1 MATRKPE
8 PPLRPEALFGPLF
21 EQFPVGL
28 AIFNMDGRFLHAN
41 AVLARMLG
49 YTVDELLQRNHLEVV
64 HADDREAAALLRAQA
79 ISGKS
84 KPRLNERRYVRKD
97 GGTIWAQVAGGV
109 VRDSVGTP
117 VYTSAVISDVTAM
130 KRAAR
135 MSEQRFR
142 RMVEMSSDWYWMQD
156 QEFRFVDVPGLE
168 LPDVDTD
175 IVIGKARWEITGL
188 APMQESW
195 DQHKARLR
203 RLESF
208 SDFVLLRYKT
218 SGELRYLSISGEPL
232 FDEHG
237 RLRGYHGIG
246 KDITERAHD
255 QKAIEESERRYRT
268 LFDVHPQPM
277 WVVDASTLAFLEVN
291 GAAMRLY
298 GYAREE
304 FLAMSADQIRPEEDI
319 DDLRRAF
326 ADWSNN
332 YSQRLWR
339 HRKKNGEVIPVRV
352 TSFNLEFAG
361 RRARLGVIEDLTE
374 RMQAEE
380 RAKQS
385 EQRYRE
391 LLQERGGGT

>member
-1 MATRKPE
+1 MASRKPE
-8 PPLRPEALFGPLF
+8 PPPRPEALFGPLF

-28 AIFNMDGRFLHAN
+28 AIFTMEGRFLHAN
-41 AVLARMLG
+41 AVLTRMFG
-49 YTVDELLQRNHLEVV
+49 YSVEELLQRNHLEVI
-64 HADDREAAALLRAQA
+64 HADDRESASLSRAQA

-84 KPRLNERRYVRKD
+84 KPRLIERRYVRKD

-109 VRDSVGTP
+109 VRDSAGTP
-117 VYTSAVISDVTAM
+117 TYTSAVISDITTL
-130 KRAAR
+130 KRTAR

-195 DQHKARLR
+195 EQHKARLR

-218 SGELRYLSISGEPL
+218 SGDLRYLSISGEPL

-246 KDITERAHD
+246 KDVTERMRD
-255 QKAIEESERRYRT
+255 QKALEESEERYRL
-268 LFDVHPQPM
+268 LFEVHPQPM
-277 WVVDASTLAFLEVN
+277 WVVDANSLSFLAVN
-291 GAAMRLY
+291 GAALGLY
-298 GYAREE
+298 GYSREE
-304 FLAMSADQIRPEEDI
+304 FRSMTAAQIRPEEDVAG
-319 DDLRRAF
+319 LRKAF
-326 ADWSNN
+326 EDHSVD
-332 YSQRLWR
+332 YRQRVWR
-339 HRKKNGEVIPVRV
+339 HRKKNGDLIHVKVV
-352 TSFNLEFAG
+352 SFNLEFSG
-361 RRARLGVIEDLTE
+361 RPARLGVIYDVTGQV
-374 RMQAEE
+374 QAE
-380 RAKQS
+380 KK
-385 EQRYRE
+385 
-391 LLQERGGGT
+391 LV

>member
-1 MATRKPE
+1 MVSRKPE
-8 PPLRPEALFGPLF
+8 PPPRPEALFGPLF

-49 YTVDELLQRNHLEVV
+49 YTVEELLQRNHLEVV
-64 HADDREAAALLRAQA
+64 HADDRESAALLRAQA

-84 KPRLNERRYVRKD
+84 RPRLNERRYLRKD

-109 VRDSVGTP
+109 VRDSAGTP
-117 VYTSAVISDVTAM
+117 TFTSAVISDITAL

-142 RMVEMSSDWYWMQD
+142 RMVEMSSDWYWAQD

-168 LPDVDTD
+168 PPDVDTD
-175 IVIGKARWEITGL
+175 VVIGKARWEITGL

-195 DQHKARLR
+195 EQHRARLR

-246 KDITERAHD
+246 KDVTERMRD
-255 QKAIEESERRYRT
+255 QKALEESEERYRL
-268 LFDVHPQPM
+268 LFEVHPQPM
-277 WVVDASTLAFLEVN
+277 WVVDANSLAFLAVN
-291 GAAMRLY
+291 GAALGLY
-298 GYAREE
+298 GYSREE
-304 FLAMSADQIRPEEDI
+304 FRSMTADQIRPEEDVAG
-319 DDLRRAF
+319 LRKAF
-326 ADWSNN
+326 EERGSE
-332 YSQRLWR
+332 YRQRIWR
-339 HRKKNGEVIPVRV
+339 HRKKNGDLIHVRV
-352 TSFNLEFAG
+352 VSFNLEFSG
-361 RRARLGVIEDLTE
+361 RPARLGVIYDVSGQV
-374 RMQAEE
+374 QAEKK
-380 RAKQS
+380 AQS
-385 EQRYRE
+385 
-391 LLQERGGGT
+391 T

>member
-8 PPLRPEALFGPLF
+8 PPPRPEALFGPLF

-28 AIFNMDGRFLHAN
+28 AIFTMEGRFLHAN
-41 AVLARMLG
+41 AVLTRMFG
-49 YTVDELLQRNHLEVV
+49 YSVEELLQRNHLEVI
-64 HADDREAAALLRAQA
+64 HADDREAASLSRAQA

-84 KPRLNERRYVRKD
+84 KPRLIERRYVRKD

-109 VRDSVGTP
+109 VRDSAGTP
-117 VYTSAVISDVTAM
+117 TYTSAVISDITTL
-130 KRAAR
+130 KRTAR

-195 DQHKARLR
+195 EQHKARLR

-218 SGELRYLSISGEPL
+218 SGDLRYLSVSGEPL

-246 KDITERAHD
+246 KDVTERMRD
-255 QKAIEESERRYRT
+255 QKALEESEERYRL
-268 LFDVHPQPM
+268 LFEVHPQPM
-277 WVVDASTLAFLEVN
+277 WVVDANSFSFLAVN
-291 GAAMRLY
+291 GAALGLY
-298 GYAREE
+298 GYSREE
-304 FLAMSADQIRPEEDI
+304 FRSMTADQIRPEEDVAG
-319 DDLRRAF
+319 LRKAF
-326 ADWSNN
+326 EDRSAD
-332 YSQRLWR
+332 YRQRVWR
-339 HRKKNGEVIPVRV
+339 HRKKNGDLIHVKVV
-352 TSFNLEFAG
+352 SFNLEFSG
-361 RRARLGVIEDLTE
+361 RPARLGVIYDVTGQV
-374 RMQAEE
+374 QAEKK
-380 RAKQS
+380 AQN
-385 EQRYRE
+385 
-391 LLQERGGGT
+391 T

>member
-1 MATRKPE
+1 MASDKRSKLDAPH
-8 PPLRPEALFGPLF
+8 PDALFGPLF

-64 HADDREAAALLRAQA
+64 HADDREAASLLRAQA

-84 KPRLNERRYVRKD
+84 KPRLNERRYVKKD

-109 VRDSVGTP
+109 VRDSAGTP
-117 VYTSAVISDVTAM
+117 IFTSAVISDITVL

-135 MSEQRFR
+135 QSEQRFR

-168 LPDVDTD
+168 VPDVDTD
-175 IVIGKARWEITGL
+175 VVIGKARWEVTGL

-195 DQHKARLR
+195 DQHRARLR

-246 KDITERAHD
+246 KDVTERMRD
-255 QKAIEESERRYRT
+255 QKALEESEERYRL
-268 LFDVHPQPM
+268 LFEVHPQPM
-277 WVVDASTLAFLEVN
+277 WVVDANSLAFLAVN
-291 GAAMRLY
+291 GAALGLY
-298 GYAREE
+298 GYTREE
-304 FLAMSADQIRPEEDI
+304 FRSMTADQIRPPEDVAG
-319 DDLRRAF
+319 LRKAF
-326 ADWSNN
+326 EDRSAD
-332 YSQRLWR
+332 YRQRIWR
-339 HRKKNGEVIPVRV
+339 HRKKNNDLIHVKVV
-352 TSFNLEFAG
+352 SFNLEFSG
-361 RRARLGVIEDLTE
+361 RPARLGVIYDVTQQLK
-374 RMQAEE
+374 AEE
-380 RAKQS
+380 KKAENS
-385 EQRYRE
+385 
-391 LLQERGGGT
+391 

>member
-1 MATRKPE
+1 MASDKRSKVE
-8 PPLRPEALFGPLF
+8 PPPRPEALFGPLF

-28 AIFNMDGRFLHAN
+28 AIFSLEGRFLHAN
-41 AVLARMLG
+41 AALTRMLG
-49 YTVDELLQRNHLEVV
+49 YTVEELLQRNHLEAV
-64 HADDREAAALLRAQA
+64 HADDREAASLLRAQA
-79 ISGKS
+79 ISGKA

-109 VRDSVGTP
+109 VRDSAGTP
-117 VYTSAVISDVTAM
+117 VYTSVVISDITAL

-175 IVIGKARWEITGL
+175 VVIGKARWEVNGL

-195 DQHKARLR
+195 DQHRARLR

-218 SGELRYLSISGEPL
+218 SGELRYLSVSGEPL

-246 KDITERAHD
+246 KDITERSRE
-255 QKAIEESERRYRT
+255 QKALEESEERYRL
-268 LFDVHPQPM
+268 LFEVHPQAM
-277 WVVDASTLAFLEVN
+277 WVVDANSLSFLAVN
-291 GAAMRLY
+291 GAALALY
-298 GYAREE
+298 GYSREE
-304 FLAMSADQIRPEEDI
+304 FRNMTADQIRPEEDVAG
-319 DDLRRAF
+319 LRKVFEDR
-326 ADWSNN
+326 SSE
-332 YSQRLWR
+332 YRQRVWR
-339 HRKKNGEVIPVRV
+339 HRKKNGELIHVKVV
-352 TSFNLEFAG
+352 SFNLEFSG
-361 RRARLGVIEDLTE
+361 RPARLGVIYDVTE
-374 RMQAEE
+374 QVRAQAKPESE
-380 RAKQS
+380 FRRA
-385 EQRYRE
+385 
-391 LLQERGGGT
+391 

>member
-1 MATRKPE
+1 MAARKPE
-8 PPLRPEALFGPLF
+8 LPPHPEALFGPLF

-49 YTVDELLQRNHLEVV
+49 YTVEELLQRNHLEVV

-109 VRDSVGTP
+109 VRDSAGTP
-117 VYTSAVISDVTAM
+117 VYTSAVISDVTTM

-246 KDITERAHD
+246 KDVTERMRD
-255 QKAIEESERRYRT
+255 QKALEESEERYRL
-268 LFDVHPQPM
+268 LFEVHPQPM
-277 WVVDASTLAFLEVN
+277 WVVDANSLSFLAVN
-291 GAAMRLY
+291 GAALGLY
-298 GYAREE
+298 GYSREE
-304 FLAMSADQIRPEEDI
+304 FRAMTADQIRPAEDVAG
-319 DDLRRAF
+319 LRKAF
-326 ADWSNN
+326 EDRSAD
-332 YSQRLWR
+332 YRQRIWR
-339 HRKKNGEVIPVRV
+339 HRKKNGDLIHVKVV
-352 TSFNLEFAG
+352 SFNLEFSG
-361 RRARLGVIEDLTE
+361 RPARLGVIYDVTQQ
-374 RMQAEE
+374 MKAEE
-380 RAKQS
+380 KKAES
-385 EQRYRE
+385 S
-391 LLQERGGGT
+391 

>member
-1 MATRKPE
+1 MASRKPE
-8 PPLRPEALFGPLF
+8 PPPRPEALFGPLF

-28 AIFNMDGRFLHAN
+28 AIFSMEGRFLHAN
-41 AVLARMLG
+41 AVLTRMLG
-49 YTVDELLQRNHLEVV
+49 YSVEELLQRNHLETI
-64 HADDREAAALLRAQA
+64 HADDREAASLSRAQA

-84 KPRLNERRYVRKD
+84 KPRLIERRYVRKD
-97 GGTIWAQVAGGV
+97 GGAVWAQVAGGV
-109 VRDSVGTP
+109 VRDSAGAP
-117 VYTSAVISDVTAM
+117 AYTTAVISDVNAL

-195 DQHKARLR
+195 EQHKARLR

-218 SGELRYLSISGEPL
+218 SGDLRYLSISGEPL

-246 KDITERAHD
+246 KDVTERMRD
-255 QKAIEESERRYRT
+255 QKALEESEERYRL
-268 LFDVHPQPM
+268 LFEVHPQPM
-277 WVVDASTLAFLEVN
+277 WVVDANSLSFLAVN
-291 GAAMRLY
+291 GAALSLY
-298 GYAREE
+298 GYSREE
-304 FLAMSADQIRPEEDI
+304 FRSMTADKIRPEEDI
-319 DDLRRAF
+319 AGLRKAF
-326 ADWSNN
+326 EERGSE
-332 YSQRLWR
+332 YRQRVWR
-339 HRKKNGEVIPVRV
+339 HRKKNGDLIHVKVV
-352 TSFNLEFAG
+352 SFNLEFSG
-361 RRARLGVIEDLTE
+361 RPARLGVIYDVTGQVEKKLI
-374 RMQAEE
+374 
-380 RAKQS
+380 
-385 EQRYRE
+385 
-391 LLQERGGGT
+391 

>member
-8 PPLRPEALFGPLF
+8 PPPRPEALFGPLF

-28 AIFNMDGRFLHAN
+28 AIFNMDGRILHAN

-49 YTVDELLQRNHLEVV
+49 YTVEELLQRNHLEVV

-117 VYTSAVISDVTAM
+117 IYTSAVISDVTAM

-195 DQHKARLR
+195 DQHRARLR

-246 KDITERAHD
+246 KDVTERMRD
-255 QKAIEESERRYRT
+255 QKALEESEERYRL
-268 LFDVHPQPM
+268 LFEVHPQPM
-277 WVVDASTLAFLEVN
+277 WVVDANSLSFLAVN
-291 GAAMRLY
+291 GAALGLY
-298 GYAREE
+298 GYSREE
-304 FLAMSADQIRPEEDI
+304 FRAMTADQIRPPEDI
-319 DDLRRAF
+319 AGLRKAF
-326 ADWSNN
+326 EDRSGN
-332 YSQRLWR
+332 YHQRIWR
-339 HRKKNGEVIPVRV
+339 HRKKNGELIHVKVV
-352 TSFNLEFAG
+352 SFNLEFSG
-361 RRARLGVIEDLTE
+361 RPARLGVIYDVTE
-374 RMQAEE
+374 QTKAAKKAE
-380 RAKQS
+380 S
-385 EQRYRE
+385 
-391 LLQERGGGT
+391 T

>member
-8 PPLRPEALFGPLF
+8 PPPRPEALFGPLF

-28 AIFNMDGRFLHAN
+28 AIFSMEGRFLHAN
-41 AVLARMLG
+41 AVLTRMFG
-49 YTVDELLQRNHLEVV
+49 YTVDELMQRNHLEMV
-64 HADDREAAALLRAQA
+64 HADDREAASLLRAQA

-109 VRDSVGTP
+109 VRDSAGTP
-117 VYTSAVISDVTAM
+117 VYTSAVISDITAL

-156 QEFRFVDVPGLE
+156 QEFRFLDVPGLE
-168 LPDVDTD
+168 VPDVDTD
-175 IVIGKARWEITGL
+175 VVIGKARWEVNGL

-195 DQHKARLR
+195 DQHRARLR

-218 SGELRYLSISGEPL
+218 SGDLRYLSVSGEPL

-246 KDITERAHD
+246 KDITERARD
-255 QKAIEESERRYRT
+255 QKALEESEERYRL
-268 LFDVHPQPM
+268 LFEVHPQPM
-277 WVVDASTLAFLEVN
+277 WVVDANSLAFLAVN
-291 GAAMRLY
+291 GAALGLY
-298 GYAREE
+298 GYSREE
-304 FLAMSADQIRPEEDI
+304 FRTMTAEQIRPPEDVAG
-319 DDLRRAF
+319 LRKAF
-326 ADWSNN
+326 EDRSAD
-332 YSQRLWR
+332 YRQRVWR
-339 HRKKNGEVIPVRV
+339 HRKKNGDLIHVKVV
-352 TSFNLEFAG
+352 SFNLEFSG
-361 RRARLGVIEDLTE
+361 RPARLGVIYDVTE
-374 RMQAEE
+374 QVKARENPE
-380 RAKQS
+380 SEPRRA
-385 EQRYRE
+385 
-391 LLQERGGGT
+391 

>member
-1 MATRKPE
+1 MASDKRSRVET
-8 PPLRPEALFGPLF
+8 PPRPEALFGPLF

-28 AIFNMDGRFLHAN
+28 AVFTMEGRFLHAN
-41 AVLARMLG
+41 AALTRMLG
-49 YTVDELLQRNHLEVV
+49 YTVEELMQRNHLEVV
-64 HADDREAAALLRAQA
+64 HADDREAASLLRAQA

-84 KPRLNERRYVRKD
+84 KPRQNERRYVRKD

-109 VRDSVGTP
+109 VRDSAGTP
-117 VYTSAVISDVTAM
+117 VYTSAVISDITAL

-175 IVIGKARWEITGL
+175 VVIGKARWEVNGL

-195 DQHKARLR
+195 DQHRARLR

-218 SGELRYLSISGEPL
+218 SGELRYLSVSGEPL

-246 KDITERAHD
+246 KDITERSRE
-255 QKAIEESERRYRT
+255 QKALEESEERYRL
-268 LFDVHPQPM
+268 LFEVHPQPM
-277 WVVDASTLAFLEVN
+277 WVVDANSLSFLAVN
-291 GAAMRLY
+291 GAALALY
-298 GYAREE
+298 GYSREE
-304 FLAMSADQIRPEEDI
+304 FRNMTADQIRPEEDVAG
-319 DDLRRAF
+319 LRKAF
-326 ADWSNN
+326 EDRSRD
-332 YSQRLWR
+332 YRQRIWR
-339 HRKKNGEVIPVRV
+339 HRKKSGELIHVKVV
-352 TSFNLEFAG
+352 SFNLEFSG
-361 RRARLGVIEDLTE
+361 RPARLGVIYDVTE
-374 RMQAEE
+374 QVKAQEKPE
-380 RAKQS
+380 S
-385 EQRYRE
+385 ESRRV
-391 LLQERGGGT
+391 

>member
-1 MATRKPE
+1 MADKRLKVE
-8 PPLRPEALFGPLF
+8 PPPRPEALFGPLF

-28 AIFNMDGRFLHAN
+28 AIFTMEGRFLHAN
-41 AVLARMLG
+41 AALTRMLG
-49 YTVDELLQRNHLEVV
+49 YTVEELLQRNHLEVV
-64 HADDREAAALLRAQA
+64 HADDRESASLLRAQA

-109 VRDSVGTP
+109 VRDSAGTP
-117 VYTSAVISDVTAM
+117 VYTSAVISDITAL
-130 KRAAR
+130 KRSAR

-175 IVIGKARWEITGL
+175 VVIGKARWEVNGL

-195 DQHKARLR
+195 DQHRARLR

-218 SGELRYLSISGEPL
+218 SGELRYLSVSGEPL

-246 KDITERAHD
+246 KDITERSRD
-255 QKAIEESERRYRT
+255 QKALEESEERYRL
-268 LFDVHPQPM
+268 LFEVHPQPM
-277 WVVDASTLAFLEVN
+277 WVVDANSLSFLAVN
-291 GAAMRLY
+291 GAALALY
-298 GYAREE
+298 GYSREE
-304 FLAMSADQIRPEEDI
+304 FRNMTADQIRPEEDVAG
-319 DDLRRAF
+319 LRKAF
-326 ADWSNN
+326 EDHSRD
-332 YSQRLWR
+332 YRQRVWR
-339 HRKKNGEVIPVRV
+339 HRKKSGELIHVKVV
-352 TSFNLEFAG
+352 SFNLEFSG
-361 RRARLGVIEDLTE
+361 RPARLGVIYDVTE
-374 RMQAEE
+374 QVKAQEKPE
-380 RAKQS
+380 S
-385 EQRYRE
+385 EPRSA
-391 LLQERGGGT
+391 

>member
-1 MATRKPE
+1 MASDKRAKPE
-8 PPLRPEALFGPLF
+8 APRPEALFGPLF

-28 AIFNMDGRFLHAN
+28 AVFNLDGRFLHAN

-49 YTVDELLQRNHLEVV
+49 YTVEELLQRNHLEVT

-109 VRDSVGTP
+109 VHDSAGTP
-117 VYTSAVISDVTAM
+117 VYTSAVISDITM
-130 KRAAR
+130 LKRTAR

-168 LPDVDTD
+168 VPDVDTD
-175 IVIGKARWEITGL
+175 VVIGKARWEVNGL

-195 DQHKARLR
+195 EQHRARLR

-218 SGELRYLSISGEPL
+218 SGELRYLSVSGEPL

-246 KDITERAHD
+246 KDITERSRE
-255 QKAIEESERRYRT
+255 QKALEESEERYRL
-268 LFDVHPQPM
+268 LFEVHPQPM
-277 WVVDASTLAFLEVN
+277 WVVDATTLAFLAVN
-291 GAAMRLY
+291 GAALGLY
-298 GYAREE
+298 GYTREE
-304 FLAMSADQIRPEEDI
+304 FRTMTADQIRPPEDVAG
-319 DDLRRAF
+319 LRKAF
-326 ADWSNN
+326 QDRSAD
-332 YSQRLWR
+332 YRQRVWR
-339 HRKKNGEVIPVRV
+339 HRKKNGELIHVKVV
-352 TSFNLEFAG
+352 SFNLEFSG
-361 RRARLGVIEDLTE
+361 RPARLGVIYDVTE
-374 RMQAEE
+374 QVNAEKK
-380 RAKQS
+380 AV
-385 EQRYRE
+385 
-391 LLQERGGGT
+391 

>member
-1 MATRKPE
+1 MASDKRSKVE
-8 PPLRPEALFGPLF
+8 PPPRPEALFGPLF

-28 AIFNMDGRFLHAN
+28 AIFTMEGRFLHAN
-41 AVLARMLG
+41 AALTRMLG
-49 YTVDELLQRNHLEVV
+49 YTVEELMQRNHLEVV
-64 HADDREAAALLRAQA
+64 HADDREAASLLRAQA

-84 KPRLNERRYVRKD
+84 KPRLHERRYVRKD

-109 VRDSVGTP
+109 VRDSAGTP
-117 VYTSAVISDVTAM
+117 VYTSAVISDITAL

-175 IVIGKARWEITGL
+175 VVIGKARWEVNGL

-195 DQHKARLR
+195 DQHRARLR

-218 SGELRYLSISGEPL
+218 SGELRYLSVSGEPL

-246 KDITERAHD
+246 KDITERSRD
-255 QKAIEESERRYRT
+255 QKALEESEERYRL
-268 LFDVHPQPM
+268 LFEVHPQAM
-277 WVVDASTLAFLEVN
+277 WVVDANSLAFLAVN
-291 GAAMRLY
+291 GAALALY
-298 GYAREE
+298 GYSREE
-304 FLAMSADQIRPEEDI
+304 FRSMTADQIRPEEDVAG
-319 DDLRRAF
+319 LRKVFEDR
-326 ADWSNN
+326 SSE
-332 YSQRLWR
+332 YRQRVWR
-339 HRKKNGEVIPVRV
+339 HRKKNGELIHVKVV
-352 TSFNLEFAG
+352 SFNLEFSG
-361 RRARLGVIEDLTE
+361 RPARLGVIYDVTDQVKA
-374 RMQAEE
+374 QAKPESE
-380 RAKQS
+380 SRRA
-385 EQRYRE
+385 
-391 LLQERGGGT
+391 

>member
-1 MATRKPE
+1 MASRKPE
-8 PPLRPEALFGPLF
+8 PTPRPEALFGPLF

-49 YTVDELLQRNHLEVV
+49 YTVEELLQRNHLEVI
-64 HADDREAAALLRAQA
+64 HADDRESSSLSRAQA

-109 VRDSVGTP
+109 VRDNAGTP
-117 VYTSAVISDVTAM
+117 VYTSAVISDVTAL
-130 KRAAR
+130 KRTAR

-142 RMVEMSSDWYWMQD
+142 RMVEMSSDWYWTQD

-168 LPDVDTD
+168 PPDVDTD
-175 IVIGKARWEITGL
+175 VVIGKARWEITGL

-195 DQHKARLR
+195 EQHKARLR

-218 SGELRYLSISGEPL
+218 SGELRYLSVSGEPL

-246 KDITERAHD
+246 KDITERSRD
-255 QKAIEESERRYRT
+255 QKALEESEERYRL
-268 LFDVHPQPM
+268 LFEVHPQPM
-277 WVVDASTLAFLEVN
+277 WVVDAGSFAFLAVN
-291 GAAMRLY
+291 GAALALY
-298 GYAREE
+298 GYSREE
-304 FLAMSADQIRPEEDI
+304 FRAMTADQIRPPEDVAG
-319 DDLRRAF
+319 LRKAF
-326 ADWSNN
+326 EDRSAD
-332 YSQRLWR
+332 YRQRIWR
-339 HRKKNGEVIPVRV
+339 HRKKSGELIHVKVV
-352 TSFNLEFAG
+352 SFNLEFSG
-361 RRARLGVIEDLTE
+361 RPARLGVIYDVTGQVNAE
-374 RMQAEE
+374 RKAE
-380 RAKQS
+380 KS
-385 EQRYRE
+385 DT
-391 LLQERGGGT
+391 RGS

>member
-1 MATRKPE
+1 MASDKRSRVET
-8 PPLRPEALFGPLF
+8 PPRPEALFGPLF

-28 AIFNMDGRFLHAN
+28 AVFTMEGRFLHAN
-41 AVLARMLG
+41 AALTRMLG
-49 YTVDELLQRNHLEVV
+49 YTVEELMQRNHLEVV
-64 HADDREAAALLRAQA
+64 HADDREAASLLRAQA

-84 KPRLNERRYVRKD
+84 KPRQNERRYVRKD

-109 VRDSVGTP
+109 VRDSAGTP
-117 VYTSAVISDVTAM
+117 VYTSAVISDITAL

-175 IVIGKARWEITGL
+175 VVIGKARWEVNGL

-195 DQHKARLR
+195 DQHRARLR

-218 SGELRYLSISGEPL
+218 SGELRYLSVSGEPL

-246 KDITERAHD
+246 KDITERSRE
-255 QKAIEESERRYRT
+255 QKALEESEERYRL
-268 LFDVHPQPM
+268 LFEVHPQPM
-277 WVVDASTLAFLEVN
+277 WVVDANSLSFLAVN
-291 GAAMRLY
+291 GAALALY
-298 GYAREE
+298 GYSREE
-304 FLAMSADQIRPEEDI
+304 FRNMTADQIRPEEDVAG
-319 DDLRRAF
+319 LRKAF
-326 ADWSNN
+326 EDHSRD
-332 YSQRLWR
+332 YRQRIWR
-339 HRKKNGEVIPVRV
+339 HRKKSGELIHVKVV
-352 TSFNLEFAG
+352 SFNLEFSG
-361 RRARLGVIEDLTE
+361 RPARLGVIYDVTE
-374 RMQAEE
+374 QVKAQEKPE
-380 RAKQS
+380 S
-385 EQRYRE
+385 ESRRV
-391 LLQERGGGT
+391 